1 MTEPSI
7 RPSRE
12 SILLRS
18 EPAKLSP
25 SQELH
30 SRAIEGSAKLKCRL
44 TVEERGSRPRS
55 NRGCRLTR
63 GCSGTSNGPPN
74 KQVNIFLSGGRPR
87 AAGSCR
93 RPRQRLPLPAVH
105 RVITR
110 SRCVRESPTRK
121 SAKKVRQESPTRKS
135 DKL

>member
-1 MTEPSI
+1 MGNGLLALRRWILISRAIGRGEDGMTEPSI
-7 RPSRE
+7 RHSRE

-74 KQVNIFLSGGRPR
+74 KQVNIFLS
-87 AAGSCR
+87 
-93 RPRQRLPLPAVH
+93 
-105 RVITR
+105 
-110 SRCVRESPTRK
+110 
-121 SAKKVRQESPTRKS
+121 
-135 DKL
+135 